1 MLLQFLTVKAT
12 FLTKGQHLKTCWLI
26 AGAFAV
32 VIALEYVTPPNY
44 VFGYLYT
51 GPILLANSR
60 FNRRWATLQVTL
72 AAAGLTLLNL
82 FFPHLESTNPS
93 TVANRLIAVMALVVT
108 GWLSHRNRAAEEA
121 IAQQQA
127 QLRSQQQLA
136 SIREDFVSTL
146 THDLKTP
153 LLGAIETL
161 KSFERGQFGAVT
173 PIQQKVLETMARSH
187 RTTLQLVETLLD
199 VYRNDA
205 EGLKLDLAPVN
216 LVAVAE
222 EVIATLTDLA
232 ATRRVYASLNYGES
246 DFRRS
251 LWVNGD
257 ELQLQRVFAN
267 LLMNGINHTPRGG
280 KVEVGLEFYSGY
292 QVVKIVDSGQGI
304 TEEELPHLFE
314 RFYQGHS
321 ARHASGSGLGLYLT
335 RQIIE
340 AHGGTI
346 WAENRS
352 PRGALFGFRLPACP
366 PQPSECTLR

>member
-1 MLLQFLTVKAT
+1 MYRKLRKLLNIQAILY
-12 FLTKGQHLKTCWLI
+12 TKKQHLNTYWLI
-26 AGAFAV
+26 AGLLAV
-32 VIALEYVTPPNY
+32 VIALEFSTPPAY
-44 VFGYLYT
+44 VFGYLYI

-60 FNRRWATLQVTL
+60 LSRAATFQITL
-72 AAAGLTLLNL
+72 VAAILTIANL
-82 FFPHLESTNPS
+82 MIPVHQPIETSTIAS
-93 TVANRLIAVMALVVT
+93 RLIAVMALGVT
-108 GWLSHRNRAAEEA
+108 GFLSDRRRALQEA

-127 QLRSQQQLA
+127 RLRSQEQLA

-153 LLGAIETL
+153 LLGAIQTL
-161 KSFERGQFGAVT
+161 KALQKGQFGAVT
-173 PIQQKVLETMARSH
+173 STQQKVLETMARSH

-205 EGLKLDLAPVN
+205 EGLKLELAPVN
-216 LVAVAE
+216 LVGVAE

-232 ATRRVYASLNYGES
+232 ATRRVYVSLSYGES

-257 ELQLQRVFAN
+257 ALQLQRVFAN

-280 KVEVGLEFYSGY
+280 KVEVVLEFYSGY
-292 QVVKIVDSGQGI
+292 EVVKILDSGQGI
-304 TEEELPHLFE
+304 TEQELPHLFE

-321 ARHASGSGLGLYLT
+321 DRHASGSGLGLYLT

-340 AHGGTI
+340 AHDGTI

-366 PQPSECTLR
+366 PQPSLAP

>member
-1 MLLQFLTVKAT
+1 MTLPVVLQNKNRQLNTY
-12 FLTKGQHLKTCWLI
+12 WLI
-26 AGAFAV
+26 AVLFAV
-32 VIALEYVTPPNY
+32 VIALEFSTPPAY
-44 VFGYLYT
+44 VFGYLYI
-51 GPILLANSR
+51 GPIILANSR
-60 FNRRWATLQVTL
+60 LSRSATFGITL
-72 AAAGLTLLNL
+72 VAAILTIANL
-82 FFPHLESTNPS
+82 IITTGDPIEAS
-93 TVANRLIAVMALVVT
+93 TVASRLIAVMALGVT
-108 GWLSHRNRAAEEA
+108 GILSDRNRVAAEA

-127 QLRSQQQLA
+127 RLRSQEQLA

-161 KSFERGQFGAVT
+161 KSFQAGQFGAVT

-205 EGLKLDLAPVN
+205 EGLKLELAPVN
-216 LVAVAE
+216 LVTVAE
-222 EVIATLTDLA
+222 EVIATLIDLA
-232 ATRRVYASLNYGES
+232 ATRRVYVSLNYGKS
-246 DFRRS
+246 DFRRT

-257 ELQLQRVFAN
+257 ALQLQRVFAN
-267 LLMNGINHTPRGG
+267 LLINGINHSPRGG
-280 KVEVGLEFYSGY
+280 KVEVVLEAYSGY

-321 ARHASGSGLGLYLT
+321 DRLALGSGLGLYLS

-346 WAENRS
+346 WAENHS
-352 PRGALFGFRLPACP
+352 PRGALFGLRLPAVP
-366 PQPSECTLR
+366 PQPSLSP